1 MGNGLLECYKR
12 ERTGKPLDS
21 VLKHDAEYQK
31 KKKRYH
37 EISEKM
43 KNKLFHEDTS
53 RDDNIILE
61 LDEAF
66 GDYSASYGDA
76 AYSLGFRDGMEI
88 GLEYKI
94 TGEEQ
99 KIMEMTVQD
108 MADLIQVH
116 DAYKSLNTSL
126 HGNFT
131 AYAFDEGIL
140 GKMSR
145 IYPVIARHFLSKYQ
159 ENDTHDGE
167 KILAD
172 TSMEPEE
179 RAKILMMGN

>member
-1 MGNGLLECYKR
+1 MRGNEGREGLEI
-12 ERTGKPLDS
+12 
-21 VLKHDAEYQK
+21 LKMRAFWK
-31 KKKRYH
+31 A
-37 EISEKM
+37 SM
-43 KNKLFHEDTS
+43 LFHEDTS
-53 RDDNIILE
+53 QDDNIILE

-167 KILAD
+167 KILED